1 MFWTDDSGLDPQ
13 PEQSSLSPPPASSTS
28 TGSLGFI
35 MTLPRYGINYRGLKV
50 TELRRLIR
58 AKGGKC
64 RSSERKSTCLILL
77 RRLDENATFEFMDL
91 PPEMR
96 NLVYRELLSWSNK
109 PREYECFPRILQ
121 TSKQI
126 RAEAES
132 ILYGDRPYHIHL
144 RLSSWLDFTPGR
156 KPVVDVTT
164 EQGKNTGREYS
175 RSLKTCPWR
184 KQVLRMHHVK
194 VFLHFVDP
202 TANSAGDSSLATKL
216 MKAQLIAANHVLY
229 SFAALLSTNG
239 TNIKTF
245 QLQFDAH
252 DQQDVAAAAPE
263 ILDPLRKLGPA
274 IADIASFSG
283 ISVDTGRE
291 LLEKMRAYEVAQDST
306 VKLADCE
313 KLLSTWRNVRDGME
327 QCEDERPGLWHGDG
341 LVAKGWNLQQFL
353 ECDEYMDH
361 AWDQKLTGAATALS
375 EAIERIR
382 VSVRAR
388 LEQKAAKMQRL
399 ADSLS

>member
-1 MFWTDDSGLDPQ
+1 KAVWTDDSGLDPQ

-96 NLVYRELLSWSNK
+96 NLVYRELLSWSDK
-109 PREYECFPRILQ
+109 PRVYECFPRILQ

-132 ILYGDRPYHIHL
+132 ILYGDRLYHIHL
-144 RLSSWLDFTPGR
+144 RFSSWLDFLPGR
-156 KPVVDVTT
+156 EPVVEVTT
-164 EQGKNTGREYS
+164 DQGKNTERAFS
-175 RSLKTCPWR
+175 RRLKTCPWR

-194 VFLHFVDP
+194 VFLHFVDSG
-202 TANSAGDSSLATKL
+202 ANAAGDPSLATKL
-216 MKAQLIAANHVLY
+216 LKAQHIGANHVLY
-229 SFAALLSTNG
+229 SFAALLSTKG
-239 TNIKTF
+239 TSTKTF
-245 QLQFDAH
+245 QLQIDAQ
-252 DQQDVAAAAPE
+252 DQDDFAAAAPE
-263 ILDPLRKLGPA
+263 ILDPLRKLGPV
-274 IADIASFSG
+274 IADIATFSG
-283 ISVDTGRE
+283 ISDDTGRD
-291 LLEKMRAYEVAQDST
+291 LLEKMRAYDVVQDST

-341 LVAKGWNLQQFL
+341 
-353 ECDEYMDH
+353 
-361 AWDQKLTGAATALS
+361 
-375 EAIERIR
+375 
-382 VSVRAR
+382 
-388 LEQKAAKMQRL
+388 
-399 ADSLS
+399 